1 MILEDEERMSKKG
14 EVFVLLGPNGAG
26 KSSTVKVMTTLLRPN
41 QGDVLDHR

>member
-1 MILEDEERMSKKG
+1 MILEGEEKLAKRR
-14 EVFVLLGPNGAG
+14 VFCTSWSNGAG